1 MKSAAK
7 AVLASLIAGVGS
19 IVTALGDNTISGQEW
34 ATAILATL
42 VAFGAVYGVANS
54 GSAKA

>member
-7 AVLASLIAGVGS
+7 AVLAGVIAGVGS
-19 IVTALGDNTISGQEW
+19 VVTALGDNVISGQEW

-42 VAFGAVYGVANS
+42 VAFAAVYGISNTPT
-54 GSAKA
+54 KT